1 MNKYNEFMSHIR
13 VDDEM
18 HRRIM
23 DAVSSALD
31 EKENVAE
38 LPVRRKAKVS
48 VIQIL
53 RVAAIFIIV
62 AGGAL
67 FITTKVMSRS
77 KSAEHADVE
86 MKSNAVESVNEEIDA
101 AIGGNSAGSS
111 SAKSLTGGKN
121 TFAAAT
127 RKASEATTA
136 AEMDEVPAGIK
147 EDPIERMEGSEE
159 TQAIEDEDRNSYS
172 KDSKVPTYS
181 ILKKRDFKDFLP
193 FKVKTVGTRTFGEEK
208 INATV
213 YSGEKGEKMIIL
225 SAKKGTDIVKAYFP
239 DFKGVPALLQ
249 TESGQQ
255 FYGIDTSVG
264 KKQQVSTSGPFDA
277 VTWTKGG
284 TSYMLVFGAKTDAA
298 VFVTIMDKI

>member
-1 MNKYNEFMSHIR
+1 MSHIR

-31 EKENVAE
+31 EKETVTE

-48 VIQIL
+48 VLRIL
-53 RVAAIFIIV
+53 SIAAV
-62 AGGAL
+62 SVVVGGFAL
-67 FITTKVMSRS
+67 FITSKVMSRS
-77 KSAEHADVE
+77 KSAQYADVE

-101 AIGGNSAGSS
+101 AIGGNSAGNSS
-111 SAKSLTGGKN
+111 SKSLTGGKN

-127 RKASEATTA
+127 RKASDATTA
-136 AEMDEVPAGIK
+136 AEMDEAPAGIK
-147 EDPIERMEGSEE
+147 EDPIEGMEGSEE
-159 TQAIEDEDRNSYS
+159 TQAIEDEDRNSYK

-181 ILKKRDFKDFLP
+181 ILKKKDFKDYLP

-208 INATV
+208 INAVV

-225 SAKKGTDIVKAYFP
+225 SAKKGTDITKAYYP
-239 DFKGVPALLQ
+239 DFKGIPALLQ

-255 FYGIDTSVG
+255 FYGIDTSAG
-264 KKQQVSTSGPFDA
+264 RKQQVSTSGPFDA
-277 VTWTKGG
+277 VTWTKGD
-284 TSYMLVFGAKTDAA
+284 TSYMLVFGTKTDAA
-298 VFVTIMDKI
+298 VFVTVMEKI